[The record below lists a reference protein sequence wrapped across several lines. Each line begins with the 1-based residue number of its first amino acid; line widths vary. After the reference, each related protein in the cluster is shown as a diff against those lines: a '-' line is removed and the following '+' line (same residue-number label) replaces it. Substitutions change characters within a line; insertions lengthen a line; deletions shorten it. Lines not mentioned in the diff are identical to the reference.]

1 MQPLP
6 NTIKIRFLSSHS
18 RCAIV
23 AWALLLLVIWL
34 TQVSLVAG
42 QDLKSMPWTDQDSGE
57 VTPLGVEKRAQSLTR
72 DRSSIPI
79 KKVKAKAPAAPPVFA
94 PPAGAGAAMLG
105 PVLVYGLVLIGAL
118 LLIGLVV
125 WVFMNSKVDI
135 DSAPVSSRSDRS
147 IAESIRHLPFEMD
160 VKKGDFRQQSQAAYD
175 AGDFRMAL
183 VFLFSHVLVTLDQA
197 KLVRLKK
204 GKTNRQYLREL
215 SPNRPLG
222 DYYGDVMVPFEQT
235 FFGDYPITKEV
246 FEGCWHG
253 LDGFQS
259 EVDIARSKVSR
270 SNSVQG
276 KAVLENAVV
285 DLDAAASS
293 TAEGTGTHA

>member
-1 MQPLP
+1 
-6 NTIKIRFLSSHS
+6 
-18 RCAIV
+18 
-23 AWALLLLVIWL
+23 
-34 TQVSLVAG
+34 
-42 QDLKSMPWTDQDSGE
+42 
-57 VTPLGVEKRAQSLTR
+57 
-72 DRSSIPI
+72 
-79 KKVKAKAPAAPPVFA
+79 
-94 PPAGAGAAMLG
+94 
-105 PVLVYGLVLIGAL
+105 
-118 LLIGLVV
+118 
-125 WVFMNSKVDI
+125 MNSKVDI